1 MGYDPLNGVGRLP
14 QVTQDFISDP
24 GGVGYDLSPIL
35 ITRETQIQ
43 GTKAG
48 SLVNCANVNFD
59 IVNFSAF
66 NVQNTANGT
75 FTQILDF
82 DLQKKVF
89 LKPITVITYQGSGG
103 ATTAP
108 VLDISVSEDGTNFN
122 SIYNNTSA
130 GGTIGSPLVVTTA
143 PVKAKVVRITSQTSR
158 ISGTAIFAL
167 QRIDLKS
174 DPYQY

>member
-1 MGYDPLNGVGRLP
+1 MVYDALNGVGRLP

-24 GGVGYDLSPIL
+24 GGIGFDLGAIMVSK
-35 ITRETQIQ
+35 ETQIQ
-43 GTKAG
+43 GTKEG
-48 SLVNCANVNFD
+48 SLLNSINPNFD

-66 NVQNTANGT
+66 NVQNTSNGT

-82 DLQKKVF
+82 DLRKVIY
-89 LKPITVITYQGSGG
+89 LRPINCVTYQGSGG

-108 VLDISVSEDGTNFN
+108 VLDISVSIDGINFT

-130 GGTIGSPLVVTTA
+130 GGTIGSPLVVTTS
-143 PVKAKVVRITSQTSR
+143 PTKAKIIRITSQTSR

-167 QRIDLKS
+167 QRLEVKS
-174 DPYQY
+174 DPIQY